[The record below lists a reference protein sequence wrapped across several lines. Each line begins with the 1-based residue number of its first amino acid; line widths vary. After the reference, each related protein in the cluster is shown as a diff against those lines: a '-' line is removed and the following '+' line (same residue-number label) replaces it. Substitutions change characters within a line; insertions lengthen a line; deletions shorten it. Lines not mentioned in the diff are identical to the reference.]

1 MKNIKKLLFKNW
13 LVEDLQYGRFGGRS
27 LNNAPREYL
36 QWMLKQIDT
45 GSTFSGMVTDN
56 GRNVPVERIKKEIEN
71 ILGIRPQPQQAQPR
85 QAQPQQPQPRQAAT
99 AGRVGVTNW
108 LYGKTKIARPDLGI
122 PVADL
127 DIAAKKTNEN
137 NFTFVI
143 LDLQERKLVSKG
155 TIPKDEIQDVLKSV
169 KTPQNEVITAN
180 KPSDFFDILNPK
192 TVATGKGNIIPE
204 GRITEEQKAIDAKFE
219 QILKTPEQNHI
230 MINALAGSG
239 KTTML
244 KHLAWKYG
252 KGKKWLYLV
261 FNAKN
266 KEEAQGEFPSSV
278 QIETTNG
285 WAGRE
290 VLEKNNIKQT
300 DRIQKYS
307 FSDKA
312 KMVAD
317 SQSFERYMDS
327 LGMPSQNKVYGTNIN
342 SMSGTEKAMY
352 FLLRKINNEF
362 KSEAVKLLGL
372 VKAFAVDPRKSD
384 LQEKIK
390 EVLDKYDINTNLESS
405 KDYIEKNMPWAKDK
419 LEDIYNQDFMNS
431 DFTKELIQA
440 TNWLLQQSLPH
451 ETEEEIEA
459 EKKQFKGQK
468 IKLGH
473 VRDFD
478 DDLWYSAIHAD
489 ELVWPKYEVVLADEV
504 QDFNVAQRIIL
515 QKLAEQGAKIVA
527 VGDPN
532 QCHPAGTMIAL
543 TGGNEKPIEEIQ
555 VGDQVVTYNT
565 KKSYFPGVTSQG
577 RKVEEVSCRE
587 YVGEMINIKTKTS
600 SVRCTPNHKC
610 LVKLDAKN
618 KYCLYLMLKGQTA
631 RVGICRAN
639 YPNGFGL
646 TIRAIQEQ
654 ADKAWLLNIFDT
666 EREARLAE
674 IVTSAEFGLP
684 QMVFENKGQLF
695 PSQDFI
701 NEVYDSIGS
710 NLEKAKN
717 CLFSFGR
724 DFDYPIWNK
733 EQQER
738 FGLLKKNYI
747 GSKKSFITQAC
758 NLISG
763 FMQVRTFD
771 GTNRGGEW
779 ESIVVNK
786 EADKCKVYSLKV
798 EPTEDGKRLYI
809 ANGVVVHN
817 SIYRFRGADSN
828 AFSQLKQTLQ
838 DASKNKD
845 VEQQL
850 TANFRS
856 RQAIIDLANRE
867 GEEAGHVSNLKK
879 GREFAS
885 GPGKLGEG
893 KATTYEL
900 NYEDAFNNLKDEKT
914 KMGELMRQTAFISR
928 TNEPLVHA
936 SLRLMKEGIPF
947 VILGKDLVE
956 DITKHIDKIIGLFKL
971 TKDTDVDVLQEK
983 LETYQEEQIEKF
995 GDKTAKAGVLKEL
1008 KETTDAMLSALE
1020 QFIQENEQGSIYQF
1034 KQWLASKFGGIDIEK
1049 AEGKK
1054 ELDKKI
1060 KELNPVILTTVHKS
1074 KGLQFSRVYILR
1086 DDLWPHPRAKRQE
1099 DLEQEMNNKYIG
1111 RTRAEDELHILDLKG
1126 QPGYKDEQE

>member
-1 MKNIKKLLFKNW
+1 MKNVKKLLFKNW
-13 LVEDLQYGRFGGRS
+13 IENTISEDLQFGQHSGKS
-27 LNNAPREYL
+27 LSSAPKHYL
-36 QWMLKQIDT
+36 QWMREKIKD
-45 GSTFSGMVTDN
+45 GAYFKVTDN
-56 GRNVPVERIKKEIEN
+56 GRPVSSERIKQELDR
-71 ILGIRPQPQQAQPR
+71 ILGPEPTPEQPTRQPEPQRTTIDAPKQAQKI
-85 QAQPQQPQPRQAAT
+85 
-99 AGRVGVTNW
+99 GINW
-108 LYGKTKIARPDLGI
+108 IYGKSRIARHDLGI
-122 PVADL
+122 PVSGL
-127 DIAAKKTNEN
+127 DIAAKPLNKDYY
-137 NFTFVI
+137 TFVI
-143 LDLQERKLVSKG
+143 LDLDEKKLISKG
-155 TIPKDEIQDVLKSV
+155 QIPTSEIQGALESV
-169 KTPQNEVITAN
+169 KTPDGKVITAN
-180 KPSDFFDILNPK
+180 KPSDFFEILTPNK
-192 TVATGKGNIIPE
+192 KNGKGNIIPE
-204 GRITEEQKAIDAKFE
+204 ERITDEQKDIDAKFE
-219 QILKTPEQNHI
+219 QILKSPGQSHI

-266 KEEAQGEFPSSV
+266 KEEAQGEFPSSI

-300 DRIQKYS
+300 DRVQKYS

-317 SQSFERYMDS
+317 SQSFEKYMDS
-327 LGMPSQNKVYGTNIN
+327 LGMPSQNKIYGTNIN
-342 SMSGTEKAMY
+342 SMSGTEKDMY
-352 FLLRKINNEF
+352 YLLRRINNEL
-362 KSEAVKLLGL
+362 KSETVKLLGL
-372 VKAFAVDPRKSD
+372 VKAFAVDPRKND

-390 EVLDKYDINTNLESS
+390 EVLNKYDINTELESS
-405 KDYIEKNMPWAKDK
+405 KDYVEKNMPWAKDN
-419 LEDIYNQDFMNS
+419 LEEIYKRDFMS
-431 DFTKELIQA
+431 ADFTQEFIKA
-440 TNWLLQQSLPH
+440 TIWLLQQTLPH
-451 ETEEEIEA
+451 GTEEEIEA
-459 EKKQFKGQK
+459 EKAQFKGQK

-478 DDLWYSAIHAD
+478 DDLWYSAIHSD

-543 TGGNEKPIEEIQ
+543 TGGKEKPIEEIQ
-555 VGDQVVTYNT
+555 IGDQVVTYNT
-565 KKSYFPGVTSQG
+565 KKSYFPGVISQG

-587 YVGEMINIKTKTS
+587 YVGEMIEIKTKTS

-610 LVKLDAKN
+610 LVKLDANN

-701 NEVYDSIGS
+701 NEVYNSIGS

-724 DFDYPIWNK
+724 NFDYPIWNK
-733 EQQER
+733 EQEE
-738 FGLLKKNYI
+738 YI
-747 GSKKSFITQAC
+747 GSRKYFITQAC

-779 ESIVVNK
+779 ESIVANK
-786 EADKCKVYSLKV
+786 EADQCKVYSLKV
-798 EPTEDGKRLYI
+798 EPTEDGKRLYV

-828 AFSQLKQTLQ
+828 AFSQLKKTLQ
-838 DASKNKD
+838 DASENKN

-856 RQAIIDLANRE
+856 RQAIVDLANRE

-893 KATTYEL
+893 KATKYEL
-900 NYEDAFNNLKDEKT
+900 NYDDAFGNLKDEKT

-983 LETYQEEQIEKF
+983 LQTYQEEQIEKF
-995 GDKTAKAGVLKEL
+995 GDKTAKAGILKEL
-1008 KETTDAMLSALE
+1008 KETTESMLSALE
-1020 QFIQENEQGSIYQF
+1020 QFLEENEQGSIYQF

-1054 ELDKKI
+1054 ELDRKI

-1111 RTRAEDELHILDLKG
+1111 RTRAEDEVHILELEG
-1126 QPGYKDEQE
+1126 QPGYKNDEKE

>member
-1 MKNIKKLLFKNW
+1 MKNIKKLLFKDW

-127 DIAAKKTNEN
+127 DIAAKKTDEN

-459 EKKQFKGQK
+459 EKAQFKGQK
-468 IKLGH
+468 VKLGH

-532 QCHPAGTMIAL
+532 Q
-543 TGGNEKPIEEIQ
+543 
-555 VGDQVVTYNT
+555 
-565 KKSYFPGVTSQG
+565 
-577 RKVEEVSCRE
+577 
-587 YVGEMINIKTKTS
+587 
-600 SVRCTPNHKC
+600 
-610 LVKLDAKN
+610 
-618 KYCLYLMLKGQTA
+618 
-631 RVGICRAN
+631 
-639 YPNGFGL
+639 
-646 TIRAIQEQ
+646 
-654 ADKAWLLNIFDT
+654 
-666 EREARLAE
+666 
-674 IVTSAEFGLP
+674 
-684 QMVFENKGQLF
+684 
-695 PSQDFI
+695 
-701 NEVYDSIGS
+701 
-710 NLEKAKN
+710 
-717 CLFSFGR
+717 
-724 DFDYPIWNK
+724 
-733 EQQER
+733 
-738 FGLLKKNYI
+738 
-747 GSKKSFITQAC
+747 
-758 NLISG
+758 
-763 FMQVRTFD
+763 
-771 GTNRGGEW
+771 
-779 ESIVVNK
+779 
-786 EADKCKVYSLKV
+786 
-798 EPTEDGKRLYI
+798 
-809 ANGVVVHN
+809 

-900 NYEDAFNNLKDEKT
+900 NYDDAFNNLKDEKT

-936 SLRLMKEGIPF
+936 SLRLMKEGVPF

-956 DITKHIDKIIGLFKL
+956 DITKHIDKIINLFKL